1 MGFLYLL
8 RRNILL
14 VSLFS
19 LVFWINLITEHN
31 GVYYT
36 FMADPIPLPA
46 PTPFQSYQQGGTT
59 PYTNTSNQ
67 TPQQG
72 GANTYTQPSFIGP
85 TYYGPQGTV
94 AGTTTPEPTP
104 TPTPTPTQTQPSG
117 PSAPAGAPNYASNT
131 ENQTVTYN
139 GQTFKSD
146 GKGGWVLQNAPTGP
160 SESELNA
167 VYDPTM
173 NYLNQAEQQVRGDYP
188 TVLEAAQKAYES
200 AISELSGNKAK
211 NTATIAENT
220 VQAGQRKEDALT
232 AARRLY
238 DQLRQGY
245 GQRFG
250 GSSSAGQAASEIA
263 SVEQQRQQ
271 GAVQRDYG
279 TTMRSIETSRNQLET
294 DYQTGQAKIQ
304 EQKTLALQQAQ
315 QNFTQ
320 QLLQIQSQRA
330 QTESQK
336 AAAKLQALTDLRNQ
350 AYQTQQN
357 AAQYQQNL
365 DMFYKQQ
372 QADLQTYAAKLQ
384 MAGQGSASALSQYL
398 PPTNP
403 SSGLQV
409 QNTNKQT
416 TGGLTGSITKKP
428 EDQLV
433 GNMGSPQLTQFND
446 WNKTLGL

>member
-1 MGFLYLL
+1 MK
-8 RRNILL
+8 ILL
-14 VSLFS
+14 LLITYFS
-19 LVFWINLITEHN
+19 LP
-31 GVYYT
+31 YYT
-36 FMADPIPLPA
+36 FMAEPIPLPA

-72 GANTYTQPSFIGP
+72 GENTYTQQGFIGP
-85 TYYGPQGTV
+85 TYYGPQ
-94 AGTTTPEPTP
+94 TTTPTTPPTP
-104 TPTPTPTQTQPSG
+104 TPTPTTTTTNTPPPG

-146 GKGGWVLQNAPTGP
+146 GKGGWVLAGGGQTGP
-160 SESELNA
+160 SDEELNA
-167 VYDPTM
+167 VYNPTM
-173 NYLNQAEQQVRGDYP
+173 NYLNQAESQVRSDYP
-188 TVLEAAQKAYES
+188 TVLDAAQKSYES
-200 AISELSGNKAK
+200 AIAELSGNKQK

-245 GQRFG
+245 SQRFG
-250 GSSSAGQAASEIA
+250 GSSSAGAAASELA

-271 GAVQRDYG
+271 GSVQRDYG

-350 AYQTQQN
+350 AYQTQQQ

-384 MAGQGSASALSQYL
+384 MAGQGSASAIAKYL
-398 PPTNP
+398 PSTNP